1 MNSYRRS
8 SLPFGIALNAIL
20 TVLLT
25 AGMAWPASGVFNV
38 RDFGAVGD
46 GKTLD
51 TAAINKA
58 IDACTAA
65 GGGQVLLP
73 PGTYLSGTVML
84 KSNVMLRLDA
94 GARLLGT
101 PDLTQYQ
108 QYTPPAGTPE
118 ARYGKWHRALVLIS
132 GVENAGISGDGIID
146 GNKVH
151 DPTGEERMRGPHAVL
166 AGGSRN
172 LTIRDIYIK
181 DAANYAMMLEWTDQ
195 IDIQNVKVTGGWDGV
210 HLRVC
215 RDVVVSGCQFYTGDD
230 AIAGRYWENVLI
242 TNCVLNSACNGVR
255 VIGPAKRLIIQNC
268 LIYGPGLHP
277 HRTSGR
283 YNLLAGIYLQ
293 PGSWDPSAGD
303 LDDVLIS
310 DITMRNPA
318 TPFRLIMNK
327 NNKGG
332 EIVFNRISATGVYR
346 GGISLES
353 NDVPVQRVVL
363 RDISIEYG
371 KDDKTLKAEH
381 RALPAW
387 GLTARNLKELLLESL
402 RMTAVEQDG
411 RPFMILNDVSKV
423 SVDGLRTSPPV
434 GDGAVMVMNNV
445 PQQEIRDAGVPLLDP
460 RCIGLAV
467 AGPDGGAIV
476 TGKPFSATVTI
487 VNATQTG
494 LGKIELHTGD
504 QKMVRWAWVKPNE
517 TRKVVFEGLKASAA
531 GVHEVRCGTIRRQVA
546 VR

>member
-1 MNSYRRS
+1 MNSYRRA
-8 SLPFGIALNAIL
+8 SLPFGIALKATL

-25 AGMAWPASGVFNV
+25 AGMAWPASGIFNV
-38 RDFGAVGD
+38 RDFGALGD

-108 QYTPPAGTPE
+108 NYNPPAGTFE
-118 ARYGKWHRALVLIS
+118 ARSPKWHRALVLIS

-151 DPTGEERMRGPHAVL
+151 DPAGEERMRGPHAVL

-172 LTIRDIYIK
+172 LTIRGIYIK

-195 IDIQNVKVTGGWDGV
+195 IDIQNVKVTGGWDGA

-215 RDVVVSGCQFYTGDD
+215 RDVVISGCQFYTGDD

-242 TNCVLNSACNGVR
+242 TNCVLNSACNGIR

-310 DITMRNPA
+310 GITMRNPA

-371 KDDKTLKAEH
+371 KDDKTLKTEH

-387 GLTARNLKELLLESL
+387 GLTARHLKDLLLENV

-411 RPFMILNDVSKV
+411 RPVMILDDVSKV

-434 GDGAVMVMNNV
+434 GDGAVIVMNNV
-445 PQQEIRDAGVPLLDP
+445 PQQEIRDAGVSLLDP

-467 AGPDGGAIV
+467 AGPGGGAIV
-476 TGKPFSATVTI
+476 TGKPFSATATI
-487 VNATQTG
+487 VNATQAG
-494 LGKIELHTGD
+494 LGKIELQTGD
-504 QKMVRWAWVKPNE
+504 QKMVRWVWVKQNE
-517 TRKVVFEGLKASAA
+517 TRKVVFEGLKASTA
-531 GVHEVRCGTIRRQVA
+531 GVHVVRCGTIRTQVV